1 MSKCYDITL
10 RSILDKHA
18 PLKSKVMTVRPIMV
32 PWFNDSLKKL
42 KAKRRKLERIMIKSK
57 LECDKNAYRKV
68 RDDYSAL
75 LNDTR
80 KMFYSNLIDK
90 SAGDSRK
97 LFQIV
102 NSLRKE
108 RLVEEFPDNRD
119 PSILLTSLVSFF
131 VRKFS

>member
-18 PLKSKVMTVRPIMV
+18 PFKSKAMTVRPMF

-42 KAKRRKLERIMIKSK
+42 KAKRRKLERIMLMSK

-75 LNDTR
+75 LNATR
-80 KMFYSNLIDK
+80 KIFYSNLIDK

-102 NSLRKE
+102 ELFEQR
-108 RLVEEFPDNRD
+108 
-119 PSILLTSLVSFF
+119 TSSRARVYS
-131 VRKFS
+131 